1 MSSRRTFDVNICLTV
16 YRLIE
21 TDFTKMLNESRSAM
35 IIPAARILKQ
45 KPSIWVEINQAVTK
59 YKPVN
64 LGQGFPDILPKK
76 HVLESV
82 GMLGMLEVNP
92 LLHQYTRS
100 MGHPRL
106 VNVLSKLYT
115 NFFRCDREL
124 YAQSGS
130 LQVDTFPLNKE
141 IDPLKEI
148 IITIG
153 AYGSLYAAISALV
166 NPDDE
171 VIIME
176 PSFDCYTPM
185 TIMAGGVPVYVP
197 LRPTVA
203 DGEELTSNCWKLNM
217 KELESKITPR
227 TKLLLLN
234 TPHNPLGKVF
244 NREELESIADI
255 CICHNLVCISD
266 EVYEWLVFP
275 PNQHIK
281 IASLPGMWSR
291 TLTIGSA
298 GKTFSVTGWKLGWTV
313 GPANLIQAMQLHQ
326 QNTVYTC
333 PTPLQEA
340 VARSLEIELPLLH
353 KPDSYFH
360 EMCSVIEPKGRNMVK
375 QLNEIGMIAVRP
387 TGGYFL
393 IADISKMNVPLD
405 ELEENELL
413 PYDVRFNNWMMQKKG
428 VSAIPMSVFYS
439 KSNQHLGSNYLRF
452 CFFKEDAT
460 LNSAYEILKR
470 W

>member
-1 MSSRRTFDVNICLTV
+1 
-16 YRLIE
+16 
-21 TDFTKMLNESRSAM
+21 MLNETQPAM
-35 IIPAARILKQ
+35 ILPAARILKQ
-45 KPSIWVEINQAVTK
+45 KPSIWVEINLAVAK
-59 YKPVN
+59 YKPIN
-64 LGQGFPDILPKK
+64 LGQGFPDILPRQ
-76 HVLESV
+76 HVLESLNI
-82 GMLGMLEVNP
+82 LGRPDVNP
-92 LLHQYTRS
+92 FLHQYTRS

-115 NFFRCDREL
+115 SFLRCDRRL
-124 YAQSGS
+124 YTECGS
-130 LQVDTFPLNKE
+130 FRVDTFEPDRE
-141 IDPLKEI
+141 IDPFKEVI
-148 IITIG
+148 VTVG

-166 NPDDE
+166 DPGDE

-185 TIMAGGVPVYVP
+185 TLMAGGVPIYVP
-197 LRPTVA
+197 LLPQLNEG
-203 DGEELTSNCWKLNM
+203 DKLTSDCWKLDI
-217 KELESKITPR
+217 KELESKITSK
-227 TKLLLLN
+227 TKVLLLN

-244 NREELESIADI
+244 SREELETIANV
-255 CICHNLVCISD
+255 CIRHNLVCISD

-298 GKTFSVTGWKLGWTV
+298 GKTFSVTGWKLGWTI

-340 VARSLEIELPLLH
+340 VARSLEIELPLLNTH
-353 KPDSYFH
+353 ESYFK
-360 EMCSVIEPKGRNMVK
+360 EMCSLIEPKGCNMVQK
-375 QLNEIGMIAVRP
+375 LNEIGMIAVRP

-393 IADISKMNVPLD
+393 IADISKLNVPLD
-405 ELEENELL
+405 ELDKNESLS
-413 PYDVRFNNWMMQKKG
+413 YDVKFNNWMMQNKG

-439 KSNQHLGSNYLRF
+439 PSNQHLGSKYLRF
-452 CFFKEDAT
+452 CFFKEDST
-460 LNSAYEILKR
+460 LNSAYEILRK

>member
-1 MSSRRTFDVNICLTV
+1 M
-16 YRLIE
+16 IE
-21 TDFTKMLNESRSAM
+21 AKENCTDMLNETRSAM
-35 IIPAARILKQ
+35 ILPAARILKQ
-45 KPSIWVEINQAVTK
+45 KPSIWVEINHAVAK

-64 LGQGFPDILPKK
+64 LGQGFPDILPKQ
-76 HVLESV
+76 HVLESLT
-82 GMLGMLEVNP
+82 MLGKPDVSP
-92 LLHQYTRS
+92 FLHQYTRS

-115 NFFRCDREL
+115 SFLRCDRKL
-124 YAQSGS
+124 YGESGS
-130 LQVDTFPLNKE
+130 LQVDSFGPDRE
-141 IDPLKEI
+141 IDPLNEV
-148 IITIG
+148 IITVG
-153 AYGSLYAAISALV
+153 AYGSLFTAISALV

-171 VIIME
+171 VIIMD

-185 TIMAGGVPVYVP
+185 TVMAGGVPIYVP
-197 LRPTVA
+197 LRPQLD
-203 DGEELTSNCWKLNM
+203 DGEELISDCWKLDI
-217 KELESKITPR
+217 KELESKITSK
-227 TKLLLLN
+227 TKVLLLN

-244 NREELESIADI
+244 NREELESIADV
-255 CICHNLVCISD
+255 CIRHNLVCISD

-275 PNQHIK
+275 PNHHIK

-298 GKTFSVTGWKLGWTV
+298 GKTFSVTGWKLGWTI

-340 VARSLEIELPLLH
+340 VARSLEIELPLLNTH
-353 KPDSYFH
+353 ESYFN
-360 EMCSVIEPKGRNMVK
+360 EMCALIEPKGRNMVK
-375 QLNEIGMIAVRP
+375 KLNEIGMIAVRP

-393 IADISKMNVPLD
+393 VADISKLHVPS
-405 ELEENELL
+405 NELDKNDSL
-413 PYDVRFNNWMMQKKG
+413 SYDVKFNNWMMQNKG

-439 KSNQHLGSNYLRF
+439 TSNQHLGSKYLRF
-452 CFFKEDAT
+452 CFFKEDST
-460 LNSAYEILKR
+460 LDSAYEILKK